1 MAIRTR
7 EEIMETLKTRI
18 GESTEDADISFLE
31 DMTDTLND
39 YETRITDSGNWKEK
53 YEENDRE
60 WRERYKERFFNDEN
74 SPEPDPKDPEPEE
87 HKVPKT
93 YEDLF
98 SYE

>member
-1 MAIRTR
+1 MAVRTR
-7 EEIMETLKTRI
+7 EEIMETLRTRI
-18 GESTEDADISFLE
+18 GESTEDADISLLE

-39 YETRITDSGNWKEK
+39 YETRITDSGNWRER

-60 WRERYKERFFNDEN
+60 WRERYKERFFNDN
-74 SPEPDPKDPEPEE
+74 TPDPDPPDPDPDE

>member
-7 EEIMETLKTRI
+7 EEIMETLRTRI
-18 GESTEDADISFLE
+18 GESTEDTDISFLE
-31 DMTDTLND
+31 DVTDTLND
-39 YETRITDSGNWKEK
+39 YETRINDSGNWKER

-74 SPEPDPKDPEPEE
+74 TPDPDPKDPDPEE

-93 YEDLF
+93 YEELF

>member
-7 EEIMETLKTRI
+7 DEIMETIRARI
-18 GESTEDADISFLE
+18 GESTDDNDISFLE

-39 YETRITDSGNWKEK
+39 YETRISDSGNWKER

-74 SPEPDPKDPEPEE
+74 SPEPDPKQEE